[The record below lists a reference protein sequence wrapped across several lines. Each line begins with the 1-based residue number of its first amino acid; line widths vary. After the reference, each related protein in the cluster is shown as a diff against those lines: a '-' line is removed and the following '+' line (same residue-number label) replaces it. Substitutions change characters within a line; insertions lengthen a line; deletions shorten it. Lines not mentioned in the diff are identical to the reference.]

1 MTKTQTNIHAI
12 SRAQKAALSLFFV
25 TVAFFFIS
33 TSNIKAQARAPE
45 LVIESTKRDFGDVF
59 AGEELVQVFMIRNAG
74 SVPLELAER
83 SATTGLSLT
92 SSRELIK
99 TVSFN
104 PSARPDNHL
113 LPITVAVAAN
123 RAAPS

>member
-1 MTKTQTNIHAI
+1 VTKIQTYIHAI

-25 TVAFFFIS
+25 TVAVFFIS
-33 TSNIKAQARAPE
+33 TSNIEAQTRAPE

-59 AGEELVQVFMIRNAG
+59 AGEELVQVFPIRNTG
-74 SVPLELAER
+74 SVPLELAEK
-83 SATTGLSLT
+83 STTTGLNLP

-104 PSARPDNHL
+104 PSAQADNRL
-113 LPITVAVAAN
+113 LPIAVVAN

>member
-1 MTKTQTNIHAI
+1 MTKIQTYIHAI

-25 TVAFFFIS
+25 TVAVFFIS
-33 TSNIKAQARAPE
+33 TSNIEAQTRAPE

-59 AGEELVQVFMIRNAG
+59 AGEELVQVFPIRNTG
-74 SVPLELAER
+74 SIPLELAEK
-83 SATTGLSLT
+83 STTTGLRLP

-104 PSARPDNHL
+104 PSAQAV
-113 LPITVAVAAN
+113 PIAVAAN